1 MSSPARTRFAKAPEV
16 MTLRTFEGQPRTEA
30 GLRMDLAAIGVTQGM
45 TLLVHSS
52 LSSIGWVVGGAPTV
66 VRALLSALGESGTL
80 VMPAA
85 TPLCADP
92 ATWTSPR
99 LPEAWLDGVRE
110 HLPVFDARTTPTT
123 LGAICESF
131 RNWPD
136 TLRSHHPVE
145 SVCAR
150 GIEAPGIV
158 SEHPLAF
165 SEGPGGPFEKLYNLD
180 CRILLLGVGFNR
192 CTALHFAESL
202 VDRRRVKTLRFPAL
216 DNGRRTWVEVPN
228 VADDN
233 GTLFPVVGEEFAT
246 EERARRGR
254 IGDAPSTLFP
264 MRSLVEYAV
273 RYFEEVL

>member
-1 MSSPARTRFAKAPEV
+1 MR
-16 MTLRTFEGQPRTEA
+16 MFEGEPKTQA
-30 GLRMDLAAIGVTQGM
+30 GLERDLAAIGVTRGT

-66 VRALLSALGESGTL
+66 VRALLSALGEGGTL

-85 TPLCADP
+85 TPHCADP

-99 LPEAWLDGVRE
+99 LPEAWLDEVRE

-123 LGAICESF
+123 MGAICESF

-136 TLRSHHPVE
+136 TLRSQHPVE

-150 GIEAPGIV
+150 GVEAPGIIGD
-158 SEHPLAF
+158 HPLAF
-165 SEGPGGPFEKLYNLD
+165 SEGPGGPFGKLHDLD

-192 CTALHFAESL
+192 CTALHYAESL
-202 VDRRRVKTLRFPAL
+202 VDRRRLKTLRFPML
-216 DNGRRTWVEVPN
+216 VDGRRTWVEVPN

-233 GTLFPVVGEEFAT
+233 GTHFPAVGEHFAT
-246 EERARRGR
+246 GDGVQRGR
-254 IGDAPSTLFP
+254 IGDAPAMLFA
-264 MRSLVEYAV
+264 MRSLIEHAV

>member
-1 MSSPARTRFAKAPEV
+1 MMRSFAREPK
-16 MTLRTFEGQPRTEA
+16 TEA
-30 GLRMDLAAIGVTQGM
+30 SLQRDLAMIGVTHGM

-66 VRALLSALGESGTL
+66 VHVLLSVLGQSGTL

-85 TPLCADP
+85 TPHCADP
-92 ATWTSPR
+92 ATWANPR
-99 LPEAWLDGVRE
+99 LPAAWLADVRE

-123 LGAICESF
+123 MGAICECF
-131 RNWPD
+131 RNWPN
-136 TLRSHHPVE
+136 TLRSDHPVE

-150 GIEAPGIV
+150 GAAASTIV

-180 CRILLLGVGFNR
+180 CHVLLLGVGFNR

-202 VDRRRVKTLRFPAL
+202 VDRRRVKTLRFPVL
-216 DNGRRTWVEVPN
+216 DNGQRVWAEVPN

-233 GTLFPVVGEEFAT
+233 GAHFPVVGQQYVT
-246 EERARRGR
+246 EEGVRQGR
-254 IGDAPSTLFP
+254 IGDAESMLFP
-264 MRSLVEYAV
+264 MRGLVEFAV
-273 RYFEEVL
+273 RYFVDAL